1 MNQLHTNKIQ
11 ESLFSFLRNT
21 PSPSSTSSFERRRM
35 RNTQNPE
42 VFLDISIGGNLA
54 ERIEIELLADQAPK
68 TAQNFLAL
76 CAGDMGLGKHTGK
89 PMYLKGSTFYNIVR
103 GKWAEGGDFSEE
115 NGTGGE
121 NIYGIPFFDEGE
133 RLKHDAPYLLTTAS
147 DYHKY
152 RIGSCFFITFNEL
165 HELDGKHVVFGRV
178 VRGYETVQKIEQ
190 VQTFPDGRPE
200 HLVIITACGVSP
212 KKRSLNSILIRE
224 DSSLPSEGRHSRK
237 RKSKRHGVVEHHS
250 ESRCGTVKA
259 GVTCRCKYS
268 ELFRHDQNQK
278 GHSNQSS
285 PSHYQSKSREK
296 TSPGWNYEGD
306 GNSAKESAPRHS
318 RSKLRDKTSQG
329 SRWPS
334 PIQRSDSKHSP
345 RRRNRSNSRDRTGHQ
360 WRIRSEISDAR
371 NRYRSKSGRSRKNLQ
386 KAPGSHAH
394 DRGHSKQ
401 QNHRPDP
408 ETEFPSLSKS
418 MQMRLRL
425 PGDDAQP

>member
-1 MNQLHTNKIQ
+1 MNPLHTNKIQ
-11 ESLFSFLRNT
+11 ERLFSFLRNT
-21 PSPSSTSSFERRRM
+21 PSPATTSSFERRRM
-35 RNTQNPE
+35 TNTQNPE

-54 ERIEIELLADQAPK
+54 ERIEIELLADHAPK

-76 CAGDMGLGKHTGK
+76 CSGDMGLGKHTGK
-89 PMYLKGSTFYNIVR
+89 PMYLKGSTFYNVVR

-121 NIYGIPFFDEGE
+121 NIYGIPFFDEGG

-152 RIGSCFFITFNEL
+152 TIGSCFFITFNEL
-165 HELDGKHVVFGRV
+165 NELDGKHVVFGRV

-212 KKRSLNSILIRE
+212 KTRSLNSTLIRK
-224 DSSLPSEGRHSRK
+224 DSMLPSEGRHSRK
-237 RKSKRHGVVEHHS
+237 RKSKRHRVVEQHS
-250 ESRCGTVKA
+250 ESR
-259 GVTCRCKYS
+259 
-268 ELFRHDQNQK
+268 HDQKQK

-306 GNSAKESAPRHS
+306 GNSAKESVPRHS

-334 PIQRSDSKHSP
+334 PIKRSDSKHSP
-345 RRRNRSNSRDRTGHQ
+345 RKRHRSNSRDRTGHQ

-371 NRYRSKSGRSRKNLQ
+371 NRYTSKCGRSRKNLQ

-401 QNHRPDP
+401 QNHCPDP

>member
-1 MNQLHTNKIQ
+1 
-11 ESLFSFLRNT
+11 
-21 PSPSSTSSFERRRM
+21 M

-54 ERIEIELLADQAPK
+54 ERIGIELLADQVPK

-76 CAGDMGLGKHTGK
+76 CAGTIYQTQVPVDMGLGKHTGK

-121 NIYGIPFFDEGE
+121 NIFW
-133 RLKHDAPYLLTTAS
+133 
-147 DYHKY
+147 
-152 RIGSCFFITFNEL
+152 
-165 HELDGKHVVFGRV
+165 KHVVFGRV

-212 KKRSLNSILIRE
+212 KTRSLNSILIRKGIAFAEFSKQFGILMLFFPEKNQYDLPCQIPVCLLKE
-224 DSSLPSEGRHSRK
+224 DIREK
-237 RKSKRHGVVEHHS
+237 ESKKDTRVVEHHS
-250 ESRCGTVKA
+250 
-259 GVTCRCKYS
+259 
-268 ELFRHDQNQK
+268 
-278 GHSNQSS
+278 
-285 PSHYQSKSREK
+285 KSR
-296 TSPGWNYEGD
+296 NYEGD
-306 GNSAKESAPRHS
+306 GNSAKESVPRHS

-360 WRIRSEISDAR
+360 WYSIFIIYCD
-371 NRYRSKSGRSRKNLQ
+371 YD
-386 KAPGSHAH
+386 GSHFLLVV
-394 DRGHSKQ
+394 K
-401 QNHRPDP
+401 
-408 ETEFPSLSKS
+408 
-418 MQMRLRL
+418 
-425 PGDDAQP
+425 